1 MSLTVRKVL
10 ELPSMKGASVVAG
23 ANALERT
30 VSSVSVLEYSTPND
44 TQSKLFKAINFEGNE
59 LVITAFASIC
69 DSPQAQKAVIRRLAE
84 AGEVGLLLYY
94 VGTFIPFIA
103 EDVIETANS
112 LNFVLVEMP
121 HSMSLRYSDAISE
134 INEAILKEEDK
145 GSSFVTEILEDV
157 SLLSPDLRSVSTVL
171 RMLRDRLR
179 TSLILSDNENS
190 VINISTFP
198 HGRESE
204 MKKCFETN
212 SMDPSWYVNRAY
224 IQGKGLKTLCLTF
237 IRENGTPLE
246 HHQIA
251 MTVETLHLFL
261 VIWSPNHGEAV
272 IAELVRAILQD
283 ESLKMRRLAA
293 MFNIDVKS
301 LDTMYVIHSRKNTE
315 NVMKEIR
322 QKLTPFISRPVVD
335 LYEGNIV
342 LFLASGM
349 GSELL
354 ESICTLLSDENCF
367 LIRAFNLKDTSEVRK
382 AFLEITPS
390 LGLACRAYRKNVL
403 NLSDIQLIN
412 YFLQVIEKG
421 EDEIS
426 KVLSPLKVLEET
438 EDAALLMQTLEAF
451 ILDTDLST
459 LKTSKLINVH
469 NNTVKY
475 RIRRISSLMHA
486 DITKAPQSIMLYRAM
501 MMRRILGLQGSG

>member
-134 INEAILKEEDK
+134 ISEAILKEEDK

-157 SLLSPDLRSVSTVL
+157 SLLSPDLRSVST
-171 RMLRDRLR
+171 
-179 TSLILSDNENS
+179 

-367 LIRAFNLKDTSEVRK
+367 LIRAFNLKDTSDVRK

-390 LGLACRAYRKNVL
+390 LELACRAYRKNVL

-438 EDAALLMQTLEAF
+438 EDADLLMQTLEAF

>member
-10 ELPSMKGASVVAG
+10 ELPSMRGASVVAG

-134 INEAILKEEDK
+134 ISEAILKEEDK
-145 GSSFVTEILEDV
+145 GSSFVAEILEDV

-272 IAELVRAILQD
+272 IAEL
-283 ESLKMRRLAA
+283 RRLAA

-390 LGLACRAYRKNVL
+390 LELACRAYRKNVL

-438 EDAALLMQTLEAF
+438 EDADLLMQTLEAF

>member
-10 ELPSMKGASVVAG
+10 ELPSMRGASVVAG

-322 QKLTPFISRPVVD
+322 QKLTP
-335 LYEGNIV
+335 
-342 LFLASGM
+342 
-349 GSELL
+349 
-354 ESICTLLSDENCF
+354 
-367 LIRAFNLKDTSEVRK
+367 
-382 AFLEITPS
+382 S

>member
-10 ELPSMKGASVVAG
+10 ELPSMRGASVVAG

-44 TQSKLFKAINFEGNE
+44 TQSKLFKAISFEGNE

-103 EDVIETANS
+103 
-112 LNFVLVEMP
+112 
-121 HSMSLRYSDAISE
+121 
-134 INEAILKEEDK
+134 
-145 GSSFVTEILEDV
+145 EDV

-390 LGLACRAYRKNVL
+390 LELACRAYRKNVL